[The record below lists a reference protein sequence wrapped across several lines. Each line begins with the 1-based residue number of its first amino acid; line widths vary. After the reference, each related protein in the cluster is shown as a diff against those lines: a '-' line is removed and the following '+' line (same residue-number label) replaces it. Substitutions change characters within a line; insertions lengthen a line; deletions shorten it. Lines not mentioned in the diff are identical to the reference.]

1 MPHTDHRDS
10 VDLEAG
16 VQTRAQLTT
25 RKYLQCF
32 AMFFKLTHISSST
45 KYKLEL

>member
-1 MPHTDHRDS
+1 MTQTAHRNTI
-10 VDLEAG
+10 DLEAG

-25 RKYLQCF
+25 RKCLYCF
-32 AMFFKLTHISSST
+32 VFFKINVCSFST